1 MRVLD
6 LFIIQCIIFKAERCT
21 FRVHYGSCEGHD
33 VITSIGDS
41 PALAFL
47 LLTQQDTSM
56 EQGNELAL
64 QTGIILLKGTVRRLL
79 PDIKCSG

>member
-1 MRVLD
+1 MLD

-33 VITSIGDS
+33 VITCIGDS
-41 PALAFL
+41 PVLAFM